1 MYKRIVLALT
11 AACLGASAALVA
23 PSATALEG
31 GREVSAN
38 ELEANLV
45 IRMIHGGGLCT
56 GVAIDPHWVLTALH
70 CKNGNGEVHLQTGVN
85 YKYDLPLRGQW
96 HSDAPSGDI
105 SLIYIPQDLGLP
117 NYAEISKTLPQAGD
131 RGTNYGW
138 GIGTSAV
145 LKFSYQRF
153 KGTYTTSGYNQG
165 KMFVTEN
172 EDGAK
177 NRTGDSGGPVFFNG
191 QVAGIT
197 SSVGG
202 SNATNYS
209 SVPEVYDWIV
219 QTVNSKPDNR
229 TTRFMPEIEESVVA
243 KFNARLAAAQQ
254 LAEIEREMY
263 KKDLKTAKETS
274 LRAQRTLLESLG
286 ALQEAEEAQREAE
299 AAKTQAEAQ
308 AATAQARVDE
318 LTVQNVEAQ
327 RQLAEAVEEKTQAIA
342 RAEKAERELAL
353 ANANPDQAQQIL
365 AQAEKEKQDAIHNAD
380 AADRRAQAAEAQQRE
395 AEAQRDAAVDKAEK
409 AEQKAAAALL
419 QQQEAVRARAEA
431 ETAKAEAQ
439 AQAAQAQQRA
449 QQAEAAAQRRIEEA
463 ENALREARN
472 LAREMEEAKNAAQR
486 DLAAERE
493 LTKRLEQLNQA
504 AEAKNTELEKQIA
517 QLKAELAAAKADK
530 QQPEQP
536 NPGSAGSSTPAW
548 WVTVIGIVAA
558 LFSGGIIGW
567 LLNTWRSNMAHFGR

>member
-1 MYKRIVLALT
+1 MYKRIALALT

-31 GREVSAN
+31 GREVSEN
-38 ELEANLV
+38 EIEANQV
-45 IRMIHGGGLCT
+45 VRFVHGGGKCT

-70 CKNGNGEVHLQTGVN
+70 CKLGDGEVHLHTGIH
-85 YKYDLPLRGQW
+85 YQHHPPLRGVFEAE
-96 HSDAPSGDI
+96 APSGDVA
-105 SLIYIPQDLGLP
+105 LIYVENDLNLP
-117 NYAEISKTLPQAGD
+117 HYAGIAQTMPKEGD

-138 GIGTSAV
+138 GVGTSAV
-145 LKFSYQRF
+145 LKFSNHRF
-153 KGTYTTSGYNQG
+153 KGEYQNGSYKNG
-165 KMFVTEN
+165 KMFVSINEN
-172 EDGAK
+172 GAK
-177 NRTGDSGGPVFFNG
+177 NKTGDSGGPLFFNG
-191 QVAGIT
+191 LVTGIT
-197 SSVGG
+197 SSIGN
-202 SNATNYS
+202 SSATNFS
-209 SVPEVYDWIV
+209 SVPALYDWIV
-219 QTVNSKPDNR
+219 ETVNSKPAQRD
-229 TTRFMPEIEESVVA
+229 TPFMPEVPEGILA
-243 KFNARLAAAQQ
+243 NFNARLAAAQQ
-254 LAEIEREMY
+254 LAEIESSA
-263 KKDLKTAKETS
+263 LQKELT
-274 LRAQRTLLESLG
+274 RVQTNARNAQINLLG
-286 ALQEAEEAQREAE
+286 AIAAQQEAEEAQREAE
-299 AAKTQAEAQ
+299 TAKAQAEAQ
-308 AATAQARVDE
+308 AATAQARVEE

-327 RQLAEAVEEKTQAIA
+327 RKLAEAVEEKTEAIA

-365 AQAEKEKQDAIHNAD
+365 AQAEREKQDAIQNAD

-395 AEAQRDAAVDKAEK
+395 AEAQRDAAVDKAAQ

-504 AEAKNTELEKQIA
+504 TEAKNTELEKQIA